1 MVIRNKREL
10 GSYGEKIAMDFLQ
23 KNNYKIISR
32 NFRVG
37 RWGEIDI
44 IAQDGEYICF
54 IEVKTRRGL
63 TYGAP
68 SEAVT
73 KSKQANIRKLACV
86 FLDRNDFKGSGVRF
100 DVVEIRYRGKEDF
113 DVNLIKNAF

>member
-1 MVIRNKREL
+1 MVIQSKREL
-10 GSYGEKIAMDFLQ
+10 GSYGEKIATDFLQ
-23 KNNYKIISR
+23 KNNYKIICK

-44 IAQDGEYICF
+44 IARDGEYICF

-63 TYGAP
+63 TFGAP

-86 FLDRNDFKGSGVRF
+86 FLDRYDLNDSSIRF
-100 DVVEIRYRGKEDF
+100 DVVEIRYKSVTDY